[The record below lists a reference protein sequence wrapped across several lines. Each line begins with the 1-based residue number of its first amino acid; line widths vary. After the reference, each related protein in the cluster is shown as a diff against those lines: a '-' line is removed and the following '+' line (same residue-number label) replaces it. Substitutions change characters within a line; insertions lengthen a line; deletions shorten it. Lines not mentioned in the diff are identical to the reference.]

1 MVNSSVP
8 MTLLSLKQLL
18 SEETRLVVIDFY
30 AEWCG
35 PCKRIAPEIEQLEN
49 KYNHRILVLKINV
62 DECEDI
68 AAEFAIQSMPTILF
82 IKEGRILD
90 TVVGANMTAIHRNI
104 QLYGN

>member
-1 MVNSSVP
+1 MVNNNVP

-18 SEETRLVVIDFY
+18 ASEKRLVIIDFF

-35 PCKRIAPEIEQLEN
+35 PCKRISPDIAKLEEQ
-49 KYNHRILVLKINV
+49 YNNRIVVLKIDV

-68 AAEFAIQSMPTILF
+68 AAEFSIQSMPTILF
-82 IKEGRILD
+82 IKESRILD
-90 TVVGANMTAIHRNI
+90 TVIGANMSAVHKNI

>member
-1 MVNSSVP
+1 MVNNSVP

-18 SEETRLVVIDFY
+18 TSETRLVVIDFF

-35 PCKRIAPEIEQLEN
+35 PCKRISPDIAKLEEQYNN
-49 KYNHRILVLKINV
+49 KIVVLKIDV

-68 AAEFAIQSMPTILF
+68 SAEFSIQSMPTILF
-82 IKEGRILD
+82 IKEGRIVE
-90 TVVGANMTAIHRNI
+90 TVVGANMPAVHRAI